1 MRGAHRRSSLPDLKI
16 VLELDIII
24 ASRGRPAM
32 CLSDN
37 GTELIDVSD
46 RSTCSK
52 LAGLAAD
59 RPAQPVIGAPRR
71 QRGSIEAAG
80 RHFVSSWTVVLITWK
95 LFDEKF
101 VR

>member
-1 MRGAHRRSSLPDLKI
+1 VSQSPFCMPIHRRIRRRSTLPHSGRGRQLHSRMRGAHRRSSLPDLKI

-24 ASRGRPAM
+24 ASCGRPAM

-59 RPAQPVIGAPRR
+59 RPAQPV
-71 QRGSIEAAG
+71 
-80 RHFVSSWTVVLITWK
+80 
-95 LFDEKF
+95 
-101 VR
+101 